1 MGRNRSKYT
10 ESDVRNDDKK
20 KPVKKSRS
28 PRISKRIEEASEH
41 RTSIVDQVPFI
52 LGTMA
57 VTAIRKDNDDAYLK
71 LFELSTASDL
81 HYVEILTEL
90 ERIDT
95 KFNLLAH
102 SFEIIAHTKRDIDYN
117 AQSLQANA
125 EILIETKRYSEH
137 LEIHY
142 FETMLETF
150 RSVDPLFDYNNM
162 FSSLHALDATVE
174 LVRKINVHQNLLN
187 NIETIIE
194 ANRAIAKSSQSNHMI
209 ETVIEAR
216 RALTVNT
223 SHIHNSEVILLA
235 DRSLDVNEME
245 VHNGSVNLETERWF
259 DVYLSA
265 PEWVLA
271 KASTP
276 AHWTTL
282 DCYVH
287 VPPMFRDAFDDP
299 NNMNNIDFTWKTSPT
314 GQPGTWS
321 SVSNSDIGTRW
332 RAGDSI
338 TGGTFDGNTIYRCK
352 VTIEFR
358 APASSGISSYDKD
371 LHTREFRI
379 FFAVPTDT
387 SPTIVT
393 TNSDYDDSSWF
404 DMTGWW

>member
-10 ESDVRNDDKK
+10 ESDVKNDDKK
-20 KPVKKSRS
+20 KPVRKSRNL
-28 PRISKRIEEASEH
+28 RTSKRIEEASAQ
-41 RTSIVDQVPFI
+41 RTSLVDQVPFI

-57 VTAIRKDNDDAYLK
+57 VTAIRKNNDDAYLK

-81 HYVEILTEL
+81 HYVEVLAEL

-102 SFEIIAHTKRDIDYN
+102 SFEIIAHTKRDIDHS
-117 AQSLQANA
+117 AQNLQANA

-150 RSVDPLFDYNNM
+150 RSLDPLFDYSNI
-162 FSSLHALDATVE
+162 FSSLHTLDTTVE

-194 ANRAIAKSSQSNHMI
+194 ANRALAKNSQSNHMI
-209 ETVIEAR
+209 ETVMEAR

-245 VHNGSVNLETERWF
+245 AHNSSVNLETERWF

-265 PEWVLA
+265 PTWVPMMHGV
-271 KASTP
+271 P

-287 VPPMFRDAFDDP
+287 VPPMFRSKFDDP
-299 NNMNNIDFTWKTSPT
+299 INPCNIDFTWKVSST

-321 SVSNSDIGTRW
+321 NVNSSDIGTRW
-332 RAGDSI
+332 RTGDSI
-338 TGGTFDGNTIYRCK
+338 TGGDFDNNHIYRCK
-352 VTIEFR
+352 VTIQFR
-358 APASSGISSYDKD
+358 AGVFSGEPEYDKD

-379 FFAVPTDT
+379 FFALSTDLVPT
-387 SPTIVT
+387 IIT
-393 TNSDYDDSSWF
+393 TESDYSDSTWHE
-404 DMTGWW
+404 MTGWW